1 MGRSSLSLKDP
12 VQLFFVCGM
21 RLLDVYHKK
30 INSYLQGVLTISQ

>member
-30 INSYLQGVLTISQ
+30 SIPIYKGF